1 MYVTPKTKDKPK
13 HSSPNR
19 NLQVSQ
25 SPTVYDNREPGTVS
39 VSQVIPD
46 NQLMVKSDNM
56 PADNRVDN
64 NLSEW

>member
-1 MYVTPKTKDKPK
+1 MYVMPKAKDNLK

-25 SPTVYDNREPGTVS
+25 SPTAYDNREPGTVS

-46 NQLMVKSDNM
+46 NQLMVKSDNT